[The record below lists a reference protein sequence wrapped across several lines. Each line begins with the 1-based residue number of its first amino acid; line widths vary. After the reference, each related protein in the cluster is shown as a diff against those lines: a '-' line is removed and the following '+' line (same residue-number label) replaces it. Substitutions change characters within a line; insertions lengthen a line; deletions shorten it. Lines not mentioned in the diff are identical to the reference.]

1 MRLKKMAAE
10 CAESSSPTKSQRA
23 SIDDVS
29 AGGLEQRKTGKKLK
43 TGRASRGGA
52 LGRAALGEGF
62 SGTEY
67 GETEGG
73 APGRGG
79 PWTDEPGRRWYLVGD
94 TCAATRARPLVER

>member
-43 TGRASRGGA
+43 TGRASRGGV
-52 LGRAALGEGF
+52 
-62 SGTEY
+62 
-67 GETEGG
+67 G
-73 APGRGG
+73 AR
-79 PWTDEPGRRWYLVGD
+79 
-94 TCAATRARPLVER
+94 RARGRVFGN